1 MFNFL
6 YNNSNSKNITVYEN
20 NSIELN
26 CNIQGY
32 PTPDIKLYFK
42 KELLNDENV
51 SPKEFEN
58 KIVYSISNINRSNN
72 GTYSCQYNNS
82 DSNVT
87 VAQSID
93 VFVFCK
99 L

>member
-20 NSIELN
+20 NSIELD

-32 PTPDIKLYFK
+32 PTPDISLYFK
-42 KELLNDENV
+42 KELLNDKNV
-51 SPKEFEN
+51 STKEFEN
-58 KIVYSISNINRSNN
+58 KIVYSIPNINRSDN
-72 GTYSCQYNNS
+72 GTYSCQYNDS